1 MALRRRDWTDL
12 LLQIIS
18 FYVIATGVGQLIWNG
33 NTLLRISYI
42 NVLYIPLIVFLKM
55 TRKMLKSNV
64 SVLLMQ
70 FMEIIVYSMCII
82 GILSF
87 FVSDSFNRNIYVSSA
102 ICFAF
107 LWIPILMRR
116 LKRIYFP
123 GLQMDIKPLGLT
135 DWLLKAFS
143 ISQTRPPRFLW

>member
-1 MALRRRDWTDL
+1 MALRRRDWTASF
-12 LLQIIS
+12 LQIIS
-18 FYVIATGVGQLIWNG
+18 FLCDSHRSRTTYLEWKYIIAYFLYKCIVYSAYC
-33 NTLLRISYI
+33 ISE
-42 NVLYIPLIVFLKM
+42 NDKKM
-55 TRKMLKSNV
+55 IKSNV

-107 LWIPILMRR
+107 AVYITDRR
-116 LKRIYFP
+116 LKKS
-123 GLQMDIKPLGLT
+123 DIDGEHIPVRL
-135 DWLLKAFS
+135 
-143 ISQTRPPRFLW
+143 

>member
-42 NVLYIPLIVFLKM
+42 NALYIPLIVFLKM
-55 TRKMLKSNV
+55 TRKMIKSNV

-70 FMEIIVYSMCII
+70 FMEIIMASVQNDDMH
-82 GILSF
+82 LNMK
-87 FVSDSFNRNIYVSSA
+87 V
-102 ICFAF
+102 
-107 LWIPILMRR
+107 
-116 LKRIYFP
+116 
-123 GLQMDIKPLGLT
+123 
-135 DWLLKAFS
+135 LKA
-143 ISQTRPPRFLW
+143 TDNYVMGEK

>member
-87 FVSDSFNRNIYVSSA
+87 FV
-102 ICFAF
+102 
-107 LWIPILMRR
+107 
-116 LKRIYFP
+116 
-123 GLQMDIKPLGLT
+123 
-135 DWLLKAFS
+135 
-143 ISQTRPPRFLW
+143 

>member
-18 FYVIATGVGQLIWNG
+18 FYVIATGAGQLIWNG
-33 NTLLRISYI
+33 RALSHIICI
-42 NVLYIPLIVFLKM
+42 NVLFIPLIVFLKM
-55 TRKMLKSNV
+55 TRKMIKSNV

-70 FMEIIVYSMCII
+70 FMEIIVYSICSI

-87 FVSDSFNRNIYVSSA
+87 FVADSFNRNIYVSSA

-107 LWIPILMRR
+107 AVYITDRR
-116 LKRIYFP
+116 LKKSDIDGEHIPAVIIAVPAVMYIY
-123 GLQMDIKPLGLT
+123 
-135 DWLLKAFS
+135 
-143 ISQTRPPRFLW
+143 

>member
-18 FYVIATGVGQLIWNG
+18 FYVIATGLIWNG

-42 NVLYIPLIVFLKM
+42 NALYIPLIVFLKM
-55 TRKMLKSNV
+55 TRKMIKSNV

-107 LWIPILMRR
+107 AVFFICQR
-116 LKRIYFP
+116 YF
-123 GLQMDIKPLGLT
+123 
-135 DWLLKAFS
+135 LLCRKDFFFS
-143 ISQTRPPRFLW
+143 ICIQDCKLLILI

>member
-87 FVSDSFNRNIYVSSA
+87 FRV
-102 ICFAF
+102 
-107 LWIPILMRR
+107 
-116 LKRIYFP
+116 
-123 GLQMDIKPLGLT
+123 
-135 DWLLKAFS
+135 
-143 ISQTRPPRFLW
+143 RFF

>member
-18 FYVIATGVGQLIWNG
+18 FYVIATGAGQLIWNG

-55 TRKMLKSNV
+55 TRKMIKSNV

-70 FMEIIVYSMCII
+70 FMEIIEI
-82 GILSF
+82 GRAH
-87 FVSDSFNRNIYVSSA
+87 V
-102 ICFAF
+102 
-107 LWIPILMRR
+107 
-116 LKRIYFP
+116 
-123 GLQMDIKPLGLT
+123 
-135 DWLLKAFS
+135 
-143 ISQTRPPRFLW
+143 

>member
-70 FMEIIVYSMCII
+70 FMEIIVYSMC
-82 GILSF
+82 LSL
-87 FVSDSFNRNIYVSSA
+87 IH
-102 ICFAF
+102 I
-107 LWIPILMRR
+107 
-116 LKRIYFP
+116 
-123 GLQMDIKPLGLT
+123 
-135 DWLLKAFS
+135 
-143 ISQTRPPRFLW
+143 

>member
-70 FMEIIVYSMCII
+70 FMEIIVYSMCIRSVYKELHADHET
-82 GILSF
+82 GAA
-87 FVSDSFNRNIYVSSA
+87 DN
-102 ICFAF
+102 
-107 LWIPILMRR
+107 
-116 LKRIYFP
+116 K
-123 GLQMDIKPLGLT
+123 
-135 DWLLKAFS
+135 
-143 ISQTRPPRFLW
+143 

>member
-18 FYVIATGVGQLIWNG
+18 FYVIATGAGQLIWNG

-55 TRKMLKSNV
+55 TRKMIKSNV

-87 FVSDSFNRNIYVSSA
+87 FRV
-102 ICFAF
+102 
-107 LWIPILMRR
+107 
-116 LKRIYFP
+116 
-123 GLQMDIKPLGLT
+123 
-135 DWLLKAFS
+135 
-143 ISQTRPPRFLW
+143 RFF

>member
-42 NVLYIPLIVFLKM
+42 NALYIPLIVFLKM
-55 TRKMLKSNV
+55 TRKMIKSNV

-87 FVSDSFNRNIYVSSA
+87 FVSDSFNRNICIISNLFC
-102 ICFAF
+102 ICC
-107 LWIPILMRR
+107 
-116 LKRIYFP
+116 IYY
-123 GLQMDIKPLGLT
+123 
-135 DWLLKAFS
+135 
-143 ISQTRPPRFLW
+143 R

>member
-18 FYVIATGVGQLIWNG
+18 FYVIATGAGQLIWNG

-55 TRKMLKSNV
+55 TRKMIKSNV

-70 FMEIIVYSMCII
+70 FMEIIVYS
-82 GILSF
+82 LSL
-87 FVSDSFNRNIYVSSA
+87 IH
-102 ICFAF
+102 I
-107 LWIPILMRR
+107 
-116 LKRIYFP
+116 
-123 GLQMDIKPLGLT
+123 
-135 DWLLKAFS
+135 
-143 ISQTRPPRFLW
+143 

>member
-42 NVLYIPLIVFLKM
+42 NALYIPLIVFLKM
-55 TRKMLKSNV
+55 TRKMIKSNV

-87 FVSDSFNRNIYVSSA
+87 FRV
-102 ICFAF
+102 
-107 LWIPILMRR
+107 
-116 LKRIYFP
+116 
-123 GLQMDIKPLGLT
+123 
-135 DWLLKAFS
+135 
-143 ISQTRPPRFLW
+143 RFF